1 MARIRLSV
9 AEVAVFAGQKY
20 GFRMVNSA
28 RLLSFAFLPSLID
41 TFGLRQT
48 LPSRMAKIAYTVR
61 QTRVMMSTVVGL
73 VLPLSIAVELEG
85 RNNKTMHLQIRVKK

>member
-1 MARIRLSV
+1 
-9 AEVAVFAGQKY
+9 
-20 GFRMVNSA
+20 
-28 RLLSFAFLPSLID
+28 
-41 TFGLRQT
+41 LRQT